1 MTVSRASKTREAV
14 LGVYKKERLYVFIR
28 ETCTRLIPF
37 KIMNCVNEDNENIP
51 NIIPNHQQR
60 KATVSGQLRRRV
72 NNLLTDYVRQVSYI
86 VG

>member
-1 MTVSRASKTREAV
+1 MNI
-14 LGVYKKERLYVFIR
+14 KKERLYVLIR

-51 NIIPNHQQR
+51 NIIANHQQR

-72 NNLLTDYVRQVSYI
+72 NNMLTDFVRQVSYI